1 MTSRASPIDIKRL
14 AADEGLRLR
23 TIRLRALADAPDA
36 FGSTYDETAARP
48 MDSWAAQLQ
57 EIATFVAVV
66 DGEDV
71 GLVRGA
77 RDDLQSDAAWLIS
90 MWVSPEVRGQGVG
103 ETLIDAVVEWA
114 RVSGARRVLLDV
126 GDHNQPA
133 IALYAR
139 KGFEPRNGTIGSLPI
154 RHEAIFASINESCKA
169 LTPANPSLPNMPFQT

>member
-1 MTSRASPIDIKRL
+1 MTSRENPIDIERL

-36 FGSTYDETAARP
+36 FGTTYDEAAGQP
-48 MDSWAAQLQ
+48 LDSWTAQLQ
-57 EIATFVAVV
+57 EIATFLAVV

-77 RDDLQSDAAWLIS
+77 CDDLQPDAAWLIS

-103 ETLIDAVVEWA
+103 EALIDAVVEWA
-114 RVSGARRVLLDV
+114 RVSGARRVLLAV

-139 KGFEPRNGTIGSLPI
+139 KGFEPNGTIGSLPTPRNHI
-154 RHEAIFASINESCKA
+154 REHQRE
-169 LTPANPSLPNMPFQT
+169 LHL

>member
-1 MTSRASPIDIKRL
+1 MTSRENPIDIERL

-36 FGSTYDETAARP
+36 FGNTYDEAAVQP
-48 MDSWAAQLQ
+48 LDSWTAQLQ

-77 RDDLQSDAAWLIS
+77 CDDLQPDAAWLIS

-103 ETLIDAVVEWA
+103 EALIDAVVEWA
-114 RVSGARRVLLDV
+114 RVSGARRVLLAV

-139 KGFEPRNGTIGSLPI
+139 KGFEPNGAIGSLPPPRSHI
-154 RHEAIFASINESCKA
+154 REHQRE
-169 LTPANPSLPNMPFQT
+169 LQL

>member
-1 MTSRASPIDIKRL
+1 MPPRESPIDIKRL

-23 TIRLRALADAPDA
+23 TIRLRALVDAPDA
-36 FGSTYDETAARP
+36 FGTIYDEAAAQP
-48 MDSWAAQLQ
+48 LDSWTAQLQ

-66 DGEDV
+66 NGEDV

-77 RDDLQSDAAWLIS
+77 RDDLQPNTAWLIS

-139 KGFEPRNGTIGSLPI
+139 KGFEPNGTIGSLPTPRSHI
-154 RHEAIFASINESCKA
+154 REHQLE
-169 LTPANPSLPNMPFQT
+169 LQL

>member
-1 MTSRASPIDIKRL
+1 MTSRKTPINIKRL

-23 TIRLRALADAPDA
+23 TIRLQALADAPDA
-36 FGSTYDETAARP
+36 FGSTYDEAAARP
-48 MDSWAAQLQ
+48 LDSWATQLQ

-77 RDDLQSDAAWLIS
+77 HDALQPDAAWLIS
-90 MWVSPEVRGQGVG
+90 MWVSPEVRGQGMG
-103 ETLIDAVVEWA
+103 EALIDALVEWA
-114 RVSGARRVLLDV
+114 RISGTRRVLLDV

-139 KGFEPRNGTIGSLPI
+139 KGFEPNGTIGSLPPPRSHI
-154 RHEAIFASINESCKA
+154 LEHQRE
-169 LTPANPSLPNMPFQT
+169 LQL